1 VDVLS
6 SRILLR
12 PSDLDRSRRFYRDLL
27 GLAIYRE
34 FGPPDDPGLVFYL
47 GQGLLE
53 VSGHGAGPPGRSVMI
68 WIKVRDVHAER
79 AWLAAAGVP
88 IVREPIVE
96 PWGLIEMW
104 IEDPDG
110 IRIVLVE
117 VPAGHPLRRDLR
129 PVLPPGQ
136 STGCRIQRGL
146 RKRGSPAL
154 ARNAQIR
161 ASSVPAGHAWSCR
174 LVKPIVMRRAGS
186 AVV

>member
-12 PSDLDRSRRFYRDLL
+12 PRDLDRSRRFYRDVL

-34 FGPPDDPGLVFYL
+34 FGAAEDPGVVFFL

-53 VSGHGAGPPGRSVMI
+53 VSGSAADPPGSSMMI
-68 WIKVRDVHAER
+68 WIQVRDVHAER
-79 AWLAAAGVP
+79 ARLAAAVVP
-88 IVREPIVE
+88 IIREPVTE

-117 VPAGHPLRRDLR
+117 VPADHPLRRDR
-129 PVLPPGQ
+129 RSVSPP
-136 STGCRIQRGL
+136 R
-146 RKRGSPAL
+146 
-154 ARNAQIR
+154 
-161 ASSVPAGHAWSCR
+161 
-174 LVKPIVMRRAGS
+174 
-186 AVV
+186 